1 MPSLTSPGKIL
12 RLELNNFKSYKGLQ
26 TIGPFSDFT
35 AIIGPNGAGK
45 SNLMDAISFVL
56 GVRTGQLRGTQL
68 RDLIYAF
75 DDREKEQSGRR
86 AFVRLVYQLAGGSE
100 IRFTRTILPTG
111 GSEYQID
118 GSNVNWDEYNGKL
131 RSLGILVKARNF
143 LVFQG
148 DVESIASKN
157 PKELTGLLE
166 QISGSEELKRDYEAL
181 EEQKARAEEKSALIY
196 QRKRT
201 IVMERKQ
208 KKEQKEE
215 AEKHFRLQDELK
227 SLKKEHYLWQLHNI
241 EKDIDKTTDDLD
253 SEKKSREDLLHELE
267 HYEAEALKKKKE
279 QAKYLKEIAHCEKKI
294 SERSTRLDKSQP
306 ELMKLNEET
315 SRINSKIKSNRK
327 ELERKKEEKRKHGED
342 IKELQKGIQDLTA
355 QLEALNE
362 KSRDGTGK
370 LPLLDSQLTEY
381 FQIKEDAGMKTAK
394 LRDEKELLDRQ
405 QHTDI
410 EAQKNLEENL
420 QQLSNREHELEA
432 QEDQMRARLK
442 KILDTSAKQKDEL
455 ADLKKE
461 LREMQDKHQKSRS
474 KHENLKSKIAE
485 IENQLRELKA
495 DRYENERDTRLSQA
509 VETLK
514 RLFQGVHGRM
524 TDLCRPTQKKYNL
537 AVTVAMGRFM
547 DAVVVEDE
555 STGKECIKY
564 LKEQRLPPQTFIPL
578 QSVRVKPI
586 IERLR
591 TLGGT
596 AKLIFDVI
604 QYPLPK
610 LVSVVL

>member
-1 MPSLTSPGKIL
+1 MPSLISPGKIL
-12 RLELNNFKSYKGLQ
+12 RLELENFKSYKGLQ

-56 GVRTGQLRGTQL
+56 GVRTGHLRGAQL
-68 RDLIYAF
+68 KDLIYAY
-75 DDREKEQSGRR
+75 DDREKEQRGRR

-100 IRFTRTILPTG
+100 LCFTRSIING
-111 GSEYQID
+111 ASEYRLD
-118 GSNVNWDEYNGKL
+118 SRTVSSEEYTAKL
-131 RSLGILVKARNF
+131 KSLGILVKARNF

-166 QISGSEELKRDYEAL
+166 QISGSEELKREYEDL
-181 EEQKARAEEKSALIY
+181 EEKKARAEENSALIY

-227 SLKKEHYLWQLHNI
+227 SLKKEHYLWQLLNI
-241 EKDIDKTTDDLD
+241 EKDIDKITEDLD
-253 SEKKSREDLLHELE
+253 SEKRNREDVMHELE
-267 HYEAEALKKKKE
+267 HFETEAAKKKKE
-279 QAKYLKEIAHCEKKI
+279 QAKYLKETAQCEKKI
-294 SERSTRLDKSQP
+294 SERRIRLDKSQP
-306 ELMKLNEET
+306 ELLKLNEEL
-315 SRINSKIKSNRK
+315 SRINSKIKSSKK
-327 ELERKKEEKRKHGED
+327 ELERKKEERRKHADD

-355 QLEALNE
+355 KLEQLNE
-362 KSRDGTGK
+362 KSRDDTGK
-370 LPLLDSQLTEY
+370 LSLLDSQITEY

-394 LRDEKELLDRQ
+394 LRDEKEVLDRQ
-405 QHTDI
+405 QHADI

-420 QQLSNREHELEA
+420 QQLSNREQELEA

-442 KILDTSAKQKDEL
+442 KILDTSSKQKDEL
-455 ADLKKE
+455 AHLKKE
-461 LREMQDKHQKSRS
+461 LREMQDRHQKFRS
-474 KHENLKSKIAE
+474 KHDNLKSKIGE

-495 DRYENERDTRLSQA
+495 DRYENERDARLSQA

-555 STGKECIKY
+555 NTGKECIKY

-596 AKLIFDVI
+596 VKLIFDVI

-610 LVSVVL
+610 LILLDL